1 MRNDTRVA
9 FTRYS
14 EQIAQLNGVPSAMVS
29 FTTAPSVQQT
39 LEDKMQET
47 SAFLAAINMFGVTEQ
62 EGAKIGL
69 GMSGTIAGRT
79 NTTAADRVPRN
90 VTSLDDRGYRCE
102 KTDFDTFIPY
112 ALLDAWAKFADFQT
126 RIRNQIIQRQALDR
140 IMIGF
145 NGISVAATTDR
156 TANPLLQD
164 VNKGWLQKLREERP
178 AAVMSDGASAGAS
191 MIKVGT
197 AAGNDYRNLDA
208 LVFDMTNE
216 LIEPWHRES
225 TDLVVVVGRS
235 LLADKYFPLVNGAA
249 SDAPSEQLA
258 RDTIMATKRIGNLPA
273 MAVPF
278 FPATSLM
285 VTSLDNLSIYWQ
297 EGARRRKLEDNAKR
311 DRIENYESS
320 NDAYVIE
327 DIGKAALAENITQ
340 TW

>member
-1 MRNDTRVA
+1 MRNETRLA
-9 FTRYS
+9 FTRYC
-14 EQIAQLNGVPSAMVS
+14 EQIARLNGVSSALVS
-29 FTTAPSVQQT
+29 FTTEPSVQQT

-62 EGAKIGL
+62 EGARIGL

-79 NTTAADRVPRN
+79 NTATSDRAPRN
-90 VTSLDDRGYRCE
+90 VTALDDRGYRCE

-112 ALLDAWAKFADFQT
+112 ALLDAWAKFPDFQT

-140 IMIGF
+140 IMVGF
-145 NGISVAATTDR
+145 NGTSVAVNTDR
-156 TANPLLQD
+156 VANPMLQD
-164 VNKGWLQKLREERP
+164 VNKGWLQKLREER
-178 AAVMSDGASAGAS
+178 ASAVMSDGASAGAN

-197 AAGNDYRNLDA
+197 AVGNDYRNLDA

-216 LIEPWHRES
+216 LVEPWHRES
-225 TDLVVVVGRS
+225 TDMVVIVGRS
-235 LLADKYFPLVNGAA
+235 LLADKYFPIVNGAA
-249 SDAPSEQLA
+249 SDAPTEQVA

-278 FPATSLM
+278 FPSNSLM
-285 VTSLDNLSIYWQ
+285 VTSLNNLSLYWQ
-297 EGARRRKLEDNAKR
+297 TGARRRKLEDNAKR

-327 DIGKAALAENITQ
+327 DLGKAALAQNITQ
-340 TW
+340 SW